1 MDAVSFAWLRGFKS
15 ASILTGFHG
24 RKVSSFHAF
33 SSTIEPRS
41 GHDRASIV
49 VLGRRRSTLDQVEVF
64 PLHKT
69 CDRGSISPRSRLDR
83 ARIAEFFHASS
94 EPSDVDLKVAGGSR
108 SLDRVNP
115 DCKIR
120 RPSDSISRWLEGHDR
135 LIA

>member
-41 GHDRASIV
+41 GHDRASIM
-49 VLGRRRSTLDQVEVF
+49 VLGRRRSTLDQGEAF

-69 CDRGSISPRSRLDR
+69 RDRGWIAPRSRLDR
-83 ARIAEFFHASS
+83 ATIAAFFHASS
-94 EPSDVDLKVAGGSR
+94 EPSDYDHYLM
-108 SLDRVNP
+108 
-115 DCKIR
+115 KIR
-120 RPSDSISRWLEGHDR
+120 RV
-135 LIA
+135 

>member
-69 CDRGSISPRSRLDR
+69 CDRGSI
-83 ARIAEFFHASS
+83 AEFFHASA